1 MNEEIEI
8 KEKLKRTCCKFHL
21 NNGNRQVK
29 VNITKK
35 AQNTERWTNFLYHFS
50 FIFIFPL
57 IIFAF
62 IFAIVVPIATFCA
75 EKCEDML
82 IGWRRFIMR
91 ISGFKK
97 QISLINLDTRK
108 RELLYLSKEYGEE
121 RYKKELKVIEELQNE
136 LSD

>member
-8 KEKLKRTCCKFHL
+8 KEKLKRTCCKFSL
-21 NNGNRQVK
+21 NNGNGPIK

-35 AQNTERWTNFLYHFS
+35 ARNRERWSNFLHYFS
-50 FIFIFPL
+50 FVFIFPL

-62 IFAIVVPIATFCA
+62 IFAIVIPIATFCA
-75 EKCEDML
+75 KKCEDML

-91 ISGFKK
+91 ISGLKK
-97 QISLINLDTRK
+97 QLFLINLDTRK
-108 RELLYLSKEYGEE
+108 QELLYLSKEYGEE

>member
-1 MNEEIEI
+1 
-8 KEKLKRTCCKFHL
+8 
-21 NNGNRQVK
+21 
-29 VNITKK
+29 
-35 AQNTERWTNFLYHFS
+35 
-50 FIFIFPL
+50 
-57 IIFAF
+57 
-62 IFAIVVPIATFCA
+62 
-75 EKCEDML
+75 
-82 IGWRRFIMR
+82 MR